1 MSLPHQK
8 RTKKGVRIM
17 NLDRKR
23 ILIVDDDEKLA
34 TLLQESLRTLGEGYD
49 VVTARG
55 TDEALA
61 KVSKR
66 PFDLVITDLMM
77 PEVDGLQLLE
87 ALKVINPSIVTVAM
101 TAFDSREIRA
111 KVERFGIYRYLAKPF
126 SVHEFRQCVR
136 DAFNEAEQTQE
147 AVAFSEEQLRAI
159 ERSLSSLRTGVR
171 AHSVALIDSAGT
183 IISVQSVERNLDMTS
198 LCNALVTSNAAVAAE
213 MARLLGGW
221 PTCRLSYHEGGDY
234 NVCLY
239 TLNKDF
245 SLVIVFGQRV
255 KVGQV
260 WFYAKQ
266 VVGDL
271 QQSLSSGKPMS
282 EVEEGEPEIL
292 ELEAKGAAEPERA
305 AVEAQPVA
313 DSWEAVAEEVGRD
326 FDGFSLAEARAMGLV
341 GGDFAFDDE
350 EE

>member
-1 MSLPHQK
+1 
-8 RTKKGVRIM
+8 M

-49 VVTARG
+49 VVTAGG

-66 PFDLVITDLMM
+66 SFDLVITDLMM

-87 ALKVINPSIVTVAM
+87 ALKAINPSIVTVAM

-111 KVERFGIYRYLAKPF
+111 QAKRFGIYRYLAKPF
-126 SVHEFRQCVR
+126 SVHEFRQCVI
-136 DAFNEAEQTQE
+136 DAFKEAEQGQE
-147 AVAFSEEQLRAI
+147 VAAFSKEQLKAI
-159 ERSLSSLRTGVR
+159 ERNLSSLRTSAR
-171 AHSVALIDSAGT
+171 AQSVALIDSLGK
-183 IISVQSVERNLDMTS
+183 IISLQSLERDLDMTS
-198 LCNALVTSNAAVAAE
+198 LCNALVKGNAAVAAE
-213 MARLLGGW
+213 VASLLGGW
-221 PTCRLSYHEGGDY
+221 PTCRLSYHEGDGY
-234 NVCLY
+234 NVCVY
-239 TLNKDF
+239 TLNEDF
-245 SLVIVFGQRV
+245 SLVIVFGQDV

-271 QQSLSSGKPMS
+271 QQSLPSGKPVDKIEGGEPQVLEMKA
-282 EVEEGEPEIL
+282 EGAGEPEK
-292 ELEAKGAAEPERA
+292 AGVGAQAAAEG
-305 AVEAQPVA
+305 
-313 DSWEAVAEEVGRD
+313 WEAAAEEVTRD
-326 FDGFSLAEARAMGLV
+326 FEGISLAEAQAMGLV
-341 GGDFAFDDE
+341 GEDLGESLDDE